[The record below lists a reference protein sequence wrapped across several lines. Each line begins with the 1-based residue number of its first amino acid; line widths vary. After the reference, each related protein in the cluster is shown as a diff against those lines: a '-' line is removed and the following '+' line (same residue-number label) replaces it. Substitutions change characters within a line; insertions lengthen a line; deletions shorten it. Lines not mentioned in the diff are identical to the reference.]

1 MTETT
6 GPALDRMLCFSLY
19 SASRATTQVYR
30 RLLEPWQLTYPQYL
44 VLVELWDRGPRTVSQ
59 LGDGLGLDSG
69 TLSPLLKRLEKAG
82 LVSRTR
88 DDGDGRVVTVAPT
101 ERGTAL
107 RAEMSE
113 LPSQMWNCYG
123 LEPDAARALLT
134 ALHSLTETL
143 HADAD

>member
-6 GPALDRMLCFSLY
+6 EPALDRMLCFALY
-19 SASRATTQVYR
+19 SASRASTQVYR
-30 RLLEPWQLTYPQYL
+30 RLLEPWRLTYPQYL

-59 LGDGLGLDSG
+59 LGEVLGLDSG
-69 TLSPLLKRLEKAG
+69 TLSPLLKRLDDAD

-88 DDGDGRVVTVAPT
+88 DGDDGRVVTVAPT

-107 RAEMSE
+107 RSEMSE
-113 LPSQMWNCYG
+113 VPSQLWNCFG

-134 ALHSLTETL
+134 ALHSLTDAL
-143 HADAD
+143 HADVD

>member
-6 GPALDRMLCFSLY
+6 DRALDRMLCFSLY

-69 TLSPLLKRLEKAG
+69 TLSPLVKRLEEAG
-82 LVSRTR
+82 LVTRTR
-88 DDGDGRVVTVAPT
+88 DGADGRVVTVAAT
-101 ERGTAL
+101 QRGTAL
-107 RAEMSE
+107 RTEMAEV
-113 LPSQMWNCYG
+113 PSQLWNCFG
-123 LEPDAARALLT
+123 LEPDAARALLS
-134 ALHSLTETL
+134 ALHSLTDAL
-143 HADAD
+143 HADAA